1 MCIQSAYKEIG
12 DAEMK
17 KSIGFIIPFEIKKQ
31 YENIFF
37 FFLLLGSWRWL
48 SFNTILSHQKLQR
61 YSFEE
66 F

>member
-37 FFLLLGSWRWL
+37 AIRELEVA
-48 SFNTILSHQKLQR
+48 ILQQNSEPSKITKV
-61 YSFEE
+61 
-66 F
+66 

>member
-37 FFLLLGSWRWL
+37 FFFAIRELEVA
-48 SFNTILSHQKLQR
+48 ILQHNSEPSKITKV
-61 YSFEE
+61 
-66 F
+66 

>member
-37 FFLLLGSWRWL
+37 FFAIRELEVA
-48 SFNTILSHQKLQR
+48 ILQHNSEPSKITKV
-61 YSFEE
+61 
-66 F
+66 

>member
-37 FFLLLGSWRWL
+37 FFFFLD
-48 SFNTILSHQKLQR
+48 
-61 YSFEE
+61 
-66 F
+66 